1 VAKTASPLKI
11 KKFLAPTPGGP
22 QGDPVKTLTF
32 AINRMGFAVA
42 DIGQLMVDDLAAA
55 QGSLINAENDRK
67 KQLEIDRKAEEQYEK
82 DLDKKDIE
90 DGAKQGIKKAPKKIG
105 WIEALL
111 KPLKWLAKAF
121 LGWGVLTFLQQPGK
135 RNDLR
140 IGLAVIGGWFKTLY
154 KVTTGSIGLILDGLG
169 TKSPLMAVLKIVSGI
184 GGLFLATRILRPW
197 KLIGDYK
204 RLEKYYKA
212 FKYRKPGSKFAE
224 GRRIV
229 KQRQLN
235 KQLRARKL
243 LRMKRLAKVR
253 SGRFLQRG
261 GRFLKGPG
269 VSKFMKV
276 GGKFLKGGGMSVL
289 AGAFSFGNRL
299 ASGKSMQNAVGG
311 GAGAVIG
318 GLALS
323 ALLTP
328 ILGPFGPI
336 VGQLVG
342 SFLGDKIGAFV
353 GDAMTPLFK
362 PIKRAFGMYFK
373 IFKAYYSGIAEA
385 FADLWNDGIAPLFAR
400 MQEIFKPLIDAGIQ
414 RITDTFN
421 SPWAQEAMYNLVRLV
436 NSGKRLMNKTLNALN
451 IGTDEQKITREVE
464 NKQLDIADSL
474 AKIKMLEKIQE
485 EKGEDYKGP
494 WFNKW
499 RFSVSER
506 IEKEKEY
513 LAKLQSKESELIAEQ
528 TAQRN
533 EEITGALPA
542 VFPLKDG
549 FLDKSAGTYTAGGL
563 KEGMVIRPRNPES
576 FPIDVFAIKAGKI
589 RQYNYKPK
597 GYMKAGMI
605 IEGDG
610 ENPDINYRN
619 VNPTVPHKTRV
630 KPGDKIGE
638 LIDARKHIN
647 YANPLLGMMDS
658 SMTFLVAQA
667 YKNHKKE
674 PKGKYNKNII
684 PLDSLYPEIFS
695 SQEENDIVSNTVNP
709 EEINNSDT
717 VNANDL
723 VNEKEYVVDD
733 NSGEIT
739 IVQPV
744 NQPVVITGNETIVA
758 YTQNDA
764 TVY

>member
-1 VAKTASPLKI
+1 MAKTASPLKI

-22 QGDPVKTLTF
+22 QGDPVKTLNF

-67 KQLEIDRKAEEQYEK
+67 RQLELDRKAEEQYEQ

-90 DGAKQGIKKAPKKIG
+90 DGAKKGIKKAPKKIG
-105 WIEALL
+105 WVEALL

-121 LGWGVLTFLQQPGK
+121 LGWSVLTFLQQPGK

-204 RLEKYYKA
+204 KLEKFYKA

-229 KQRQLN
+229 RQRQLN

-261 GRFLKGPG
+261 GKFLRGG
-269 VSKFMKV
+269 GSKFMKV

-336 VGQLVG
+336 VGQFVG
-342 SFLGDKIGAFV
+342 SFLGDKIGAFL
-353 GDAMTPLFK
+353 GDAITPLFK
-362 PIKRAFGMYFK
+362 PIQRAFGMYFQ
-373 IFKAYYSGIAEA
+373 IFKKFFSGVTQA
-385 FADLWNDGIAPLFAR
+385 FADLWNEGLAPLFVKLE
-400 MQEIFKPLIDAGIQ
+400 EIFKPLIDAGIQ
-414 RITDTFN
+414 RINEIIN
-421 SPWAQEAMYNLVRLV
+421 SPWAEEAMYNLVRLV
-436 NSGKRLMNKTLNALN
+436 NSGKRLVNSTANLLNL
-451 IGTDEQKITREVE
+451 GDDQDKIDRRVE
-464 NKQLDIADSL
+464 NQSLTVADSL

-485 EKGEDYKGP
+485 EEGEDYRGP
-494 WFNKW
+494 WWAKW

-506 IEKEKEY
+506 IEKEKQY
-513 LAKLQSKESELIAEQ
+513 LAQLQAKEQTLIAEQ
-528 TAQRN
+528 TAQKN
-533 EEITGALPA
+533 ETQTAELAA
-542 VFPLKDG
+542 KFPLKDG
-549 FLDKSAGTYTAGGL
+549 FLDRDAEPIKDRTGL
-563 KEGMVIRPRNPES
+563 KNGMVIRPRNPES

-589 RQYNYKPK
+589 RQYDYHKK
-597 GYMKAGMI
+597 GYLKAGMI

-619 VNPTVPHKTRV
+619 VEPTVAHKTRV

-638 LIDARKHIN
+638 LIDARKHRSL
-647 YANPLLGMMDS
+647 NPLLGMMDS
-658 SMTFLVAQA
+658 SSTFLVAQA
-667 YKNHKKE
+667 YRNHKIK
-674 PKGKYNKNII
+674 PRGKYNKNIL
-684 PLDSLYPEIFS
+684 PLDKQYPTIFPPAEQAEIL
-695 SQEENDIVSNTVNP
+695 SNTVNP
-709 EEINNSDT
+709 KEINSGNGT
-717 VNANDL
+717 INVNDL
-723 VNEKEYVVDD
+723 KNDKEYIVNNGGTGV
-733 NSGEIT
+733 T
-739 IVQPV
+739 IVQPI
-744 NQPVVITGNETIVA
+744 NQPVVVTGGEVLVSHNQNE
-758 YTQNDA
+758 A